1 MKKSKE
7 NQELSEILGLSQ
19 NQSNGRGAALD
30 LAYYL
35 DLILHY
41 RWLVIIPFCLT
52 MIIGIYL
59 AVKLPRIYEA
69 DALILVREQQVSD
82 SFVQSIVGTDI
93 ESRIS
98 TINQQIMSRTNLM
111 SIIEKFNLF
120 SSPKDKD
127 LFMDDKIADMRER
140 ISVEVA
146 ETMDRNRDNA
156 ASAFRISF
164 RAEEPNQVFQVV
176 NALTTYV
183 IDQNLKFR
191 ESHAA
196 GTSEF
201 LNDELVKMRDRLV
214 KVEQI
219 LENFREK
226 HMGELPE
233 QLSSNLMVLNR
244 LQQQTTELQQNLRDQ
259 QSRLLGIENQL
270 KFMQQQGTVSPS
282 ETTTV
287 GEPSDLAGLKRLLAD
302 YKTKYTDNHP
312 DVVRLKSQIA
322 KKEKERPEA
331 SGASEVPPAK
341 KTLSKADSR
350 LEADLILQRNQALS
364 AIKGIKGEL
373 AQIQSQIDLYQ
384 ERVENTPKREQE
396 LISLKRDYENMQK
409 IYDSVLTRKLEA
421 DIAVNMERKQ
431 KGEQFQVIDPPR
443 RPNKPISPDMR
454 KLFLG
459 CLFAGLM
466 IGGGLIFLLEFLDN
480 SVKKSDALQA
490 RLDIPVLVVMPAI
503 ESSAKRTLRRLNN
516 GLSAFGVLVSI
527 GSAACLAAV
536 TVAEVPQVM
545 ERIKSLPFFG

>member
-1 MKKSKE
+1 
-7 NQELSEILGLSQ
+7 L
-19 NQSNGRGAALD
+19 
-30 LAYYL
+30 
-35 DLILHY
+35 
-41 RWLVIIPFCLT
+41 
-52 MIIGIYL
+52 
-59 AVKLPRIYEA
+59 
-69 DALILVREQQVSD
+69 
-82 SFVQSIVGTDI
+82 
-93 ESRIS
+93 
-98 TINQQIMSRTNLM
+98 

-120 SSPKDKD
+120 SSPKDNE
-127 LFMDDKIADMRER
+127 LFQDDKIADMRER

-146 ETMDRNRDNA
+146 ETMNGNSDNVA
-156 ASAFRISF
+156 NAFRIAF
-164 RAEEPNQVFQVV
+164 KAEEPNQVFQVV

-201 LNDELVKMRDRLV
+201 LDDELTKMRDRLV

-219 LENFREK
+219 LVNFREK
-226 HMGELPE
+226 YMGELPE

-244 LQQQTTELQQNLRDQ
+244 LQQQTNELHQNLRDQ

-270 KFMQQQGTVSPS
+270 KFLQQQVTVPPI

-287 GEPSDLAGLKRLLAD
+287 GEPSDLASLKKLLAD
-302 YKTKYTDNHP
+302 YKNRYTDNHP
-312 DVVRLKSQIA
+312 DVVQLKSQIS
-322 KKEKERPEA
+322 KMEKESPIA
-331 SGASEVPPAK
+331 TGAPPAK
-341 KTLSKADSR
+341 KMLSKADSR
-350 LEADLILQRNQALS
+350 LEADFVMQRNQTLAG
-364 AIKGIKGEL
+364 IKGIKGEI
-373 AQIQSQIDLYQ
+373 AKIQSQIEFYQ
-384 ERVENTPKREQE
+384 QRLENTPKREQE

-480 SVKKSDALQA
+480 SVKKSDTLQT
-490 RLDIPVLVVMPAI
+490 RLDIPVLVVMPVI
-503 ESSAKRTLRRLNN
+503 ESRARRTLRRLNN
-516 GLSAFGVLVSI
+516 GLSVCGVLVSI
-527 GSAACLAAV
+527 GSAVCLAVV

>member
-1 MKKSKE
+1 MKKNKE
-7 NQELSEILGLSQ
+7 NQDFSELLGLSQ
-19 NQSNGRGAALD
+19 NQSNGRGSAFD
-30 LAYYL
+30 LAYYT
-35 DLILHY
+35 DLVLHY
-41 RWLVIIPFCLT
+41 RWLIIIPFCLT

-59 AVKLPRIYEA
+59 AVKLPRIYES

-82 SFVQSIVGTDI
+82 SFVQSIVGSDI

-98 TINQQIMSRTNLM
+98 TINQQIMSRTNLL

-120 SSPKDKD
+120 SSPKDNE
-127 LFMDDKIADMRER
+127 LFQDDKIADMRGR

-146 ETMDRNRDNA
+146 ETMNGNSDNVA
-156 ASAFRISF
+156 NAFRIAF
-164 RAEEPNQVFQVV
+164 KAEEPNQVFQVV

-201 LNDELVKMRDRLV
+201 LDDELTKMRDRLV

-226 HMGELPE
+226 YMGELPE

-244 LQQQTTELQQNLRDQ
+244 LQQQTNELHQNLRDQ

-270 KFMQQQGTVSPS
+270 KFLQQQVTVPPA
-282 ETTTV
+282 ETTTD
-287 GEPSDLAGLKRLLAD
+287 GEPSDLASLKTLLAA
-302 YKTKYTDNHP
+302 YKNRYTDNHP
-312 DVVRLKSQIA
+312 DVVQLKSQIS
-322 KKEKERPEA
+322 KMEKESPIA
-331 SGASEVPPAK
+331 IATGAPPAK
-341 KTLSKADSR
+341 KMLSKADSR
-350 LEADLILQRNQALS
+350 LEADFVMQRNQTLAG
-364 AIKGIKGEL
+364 IKGIKGEI
-373 AQIQSQIDLYQ
+373 AKIQSQIEFYQ
-384 ERVENTPKREQE
+384 QRLENTPKREQE
-396 LISLKRDYENMQK
+396 LVSLKRDYENMQK

-480 SVKKSDALQA
+480 SVKKSDTLQA
-490 RLDIPVLVVMPAI
+490 RLDIPVLVVMPVI
-503 ESSAKRTLRRLNN
+503 ESSVQRTLRRLNN
-516 GLSAFGVLVSI
+516 GFSICGVLASI
-527 GSAACLAAV
+527 GAAACLAAV
-536 TVAEVPQVM
+536 SVAEVPQVM
-545 ERIKSLPFFG
+545 ERIKSLPFLG